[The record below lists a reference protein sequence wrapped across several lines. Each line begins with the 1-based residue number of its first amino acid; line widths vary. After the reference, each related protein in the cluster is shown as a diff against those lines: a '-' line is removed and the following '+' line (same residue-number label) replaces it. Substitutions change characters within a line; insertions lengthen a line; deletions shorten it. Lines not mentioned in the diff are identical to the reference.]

1 VQCQKFGLPAAQIGS
16 SHLLR
21 TTFLSKTAN
30 YLFISTSTTKTV
42 GKPFWNKHFRIW
54 SFSIRKRGA
63 IITFEK
69 GLRRRHL
76 IG

>member
-1 VQCQKFGLPAAQIGS
+1 MSSVDGEHLAKVVLVHGQKFGLPAAQIGS

-42 GKPFWNKHFRIW
+42 GKPL
-54 SFSIRKRGA
+54 
-63 IITFEK
+63 E
-69 GLRRRHL
+69 
-76 IG
+76 